1 MEQSPHETRK
11 DKKDKVIL
19 SKTLQVDAEIWYSLI
34 HEHLRSIFFNEKKNE
49 ETKYAEIE
57 ALASLLGRNVIEV
70 CSDDKLAKY
79 KSTKEV
85 LHFIGSEVWPYLFL
99 KKISN
104 IIGKEEGQELY
115 LFIDEDFRFLR
126 RISPEDDKS
135 KEYVSFCTS
144 FVARLLKAMLKAFLI
159 EPEILA
165 ETPDYIEYDFT
176 IHIKSS
182 LSLTYP

>member
-1 MEQSPHETRK
+1 MELIPQDNPK

-19 SKTLQVDAEIWYSLI
+19 SKSLQVDSETWFFLI
-34 HEHLRSIFFNEKKNE
+34 HEHLRSIFFNEKKDE
-49 ETKYAEIE
+49 DTKYADIE
-57 ALASLLGRNVIEV
+57 ALASILGRNIIEI

-79 KSTKEV
+79 KATKDV
-85 LHFIGSEVWPYLFL
+85 LFFIGNEVWTYLFQ

-104 IIGKEEGQELY
+104 IIVKEEGQELY

-126 RISPEDDKS
+126 RISPEDDS

-144 FVARLLKAMLKAFLI
+144 FVARLLKSMLRTFLI

-176 IHIKSS
+176 IHIKSGFS
-182 LSLTYP
+182 MTY

>member
-1 MEQSPHETRK
+1 MEVVPK
-11 DKKDKVIL
+11 DNPKEKKDKVIL
-19 SKTLQVDAEIWYSLI
+19 SKSLQIDSEIWYFLI
-34 HEHLRSIFFNEKKNE
+34 HEHLRSIFFNEKKDE
-49 ETKYAEIE
+49 ETKYADIE
-57 ALASLLGRNVIEV
+57 ALASIMGRNVIEV
-70 CSDDKLAKY
+70 CSDDKLVKY
-79 KSTKEV
+79 KSTKDV
-85 LHFIGSEVWPYLFL
+85 LHFIGSEVWTYLFL

-126 RISPEDDKS
+126 RIYPEDDIS

-144 FVARLLKAMLKAFLI
+144 FVARLLKSMLRTFLI

-176 IHIKSS
+176 IHIKSGIS
-182 LSLTYP
+182 QSYP